1 MLDKVCRVL
10 VLGEGKKVLNK
21 VYDIF
26 MGQERQ
32 DGISLKC
39 NEIKH
44 LNLSNLLKITSE
56 KVGFTSLPKWVKEC
70 SNIKV
75 LDFDMNNITVIKKE
89 ELPSSLIEL
98 SLKRNSL
105 EELDVSRLLELRMLY
120 LKGNKLT
127 KLDLS
132 QNLKLQQ
139 LTTRDNKL
147 GKF

>member
-1 MLDKVCRVL
+1 M
-10 VLGEGKKVLNK
+10 
-21 VYDIF
+21 
-26 MGQERQ
+26 
-32 DGISLKC
+32 
-39 NEIKH
+39 
-44 LNLSNLLKITSE
+44 LKITSE
-56 KVGFTSLPKWVKEC
+56 KVGFTSMPKWVKEC

-75 LDFDMNNITVIKKE
+75 LDFDMNNISVIKKE

-105 EELDVSRLLELRMLY
+105 EEIDVSRLSELRMLY

-127 KLDLS
+127 KLDLT